1 MRALKEE
8 AYLPVSKQIQRP
20 ATPAKKPKARTRVPS
35 EATLN
40 RRKRLMETKRSAIME
55 AALDVFSRYGLHGT
69 SLDQVASQADVSKT
83 NLLYY
88 FASKEDLYINVLR
101 QLMDVWLS
109 PLKAFTVEQDPSEA
123 IGDYLRVKLELSRDH
138 PAESRLFCL
147 EVIQGAPLLLGEL
160 QGSLRDI
167 VESKVGVINAWIE
180 AGKLAPIEPHHL
192 IFSLWAMTQHYA
204 DFRTQVEAVSGRT
217 LEDPAFFAETLDN
230 LKALVLQGVCPRS

>member
-83 NLLYY
+83 KLLYY

-109 PLKAFTVEQDPSEA
+109 PLKAFSVEQDPSEA

-167 VESKVGVINAWIE
+167 VESKVSVINAWIE

-230 LKALVLQGVCPRS
+230 LKALVLRGVCPRS

>member
-1 MRALKEE
+1 
-8 AYLPVSKQIQRP
+8 
-20 ATPAKKPKARTRVPS
+20 
-35 EATLN
+35 
-40 RRKRLMETKRSAIME
+40 
-55 AALDVFSRYGLHGT
+55 
-69 SLDQVASQADVSKT
+69 ASQADVSKT

-160 QGSLRDI
+160 QGPLRDI
-167 VESKVGVINAWIE
+167 VESKVSVINAWIE